1 MAAKCIC
8 SCRGLLIYAVSH
20 ACYIRVFYYSAT
32 GDVVSS
38 FKIHESEGKN
48 SMCIN
53 IFKFNKYRCYMYE
66 KLLAK
71 SKTELYNINKIISK
85 HNC

>member
-1 MAAKCIC
+1 
-8 SCRGLLIYAVSH
+8 
-20 ACYIRVFYYSAT
+20 
-32 GDVVSS
+32 
-38 FKIHESEGKN
+38 
-48 SMCIN
+48 MCIN